1 LFDKTPV
8 GETDDLT
15 EVAEIPSQTQDIMMR
30 RYTQYSES
38 SMRYGHFAKFDED
51 EMLHDMIISLSSEF
65 PNNMVGERDIFSGI
79 LLSQPSF
86 DLVFEEGEKLG
97 SFSLSYCL
105 PLLGSSRLGSKV
117 GLGQLFLGLRAGA

>member
-1 LFDKTPV
+1 MFDKTPV

-30 RYTQYSES
+30 RYTKYSES
-38 SMRYGHFAKFDED
+38 SMRYGNFAKFDED

-65 PNNMVGERDIFSGI
+65 KNNMVGERDIFSGI

-86 DLVFEEGEKLG
+86 DLVFEKLG
-97 SFSLSYCL
+97 SFSLVILSIYRWCQMYCI
-105 PLLGSSRLGSKV
+105 
-117 GLGQLFLGLRAGA
+117 LRIKT